1 MPSIKCENGK
11 WKWGQN
17 GACKYDSKKEA
28 DEANSDY
35 RAEEDVNLDVTE
47 GMKEEA
53 AKGKQW
59 RDEYGRGGTEVGL
72 KTANMILSNSM
83 TEERVKKMFAF
94 HSRHQVDKKAE
105 GYRVGEK
112 GYPSAGRIAIALW
125 GGDAG
130 FSWSEKKRNQLERE
144 EEERVTKKI
153 KTALENKVKDH
164 NEDVKDSK
172 KDWNTKVT
180 YAKLEKVFDR
190 GVGAYNNNP
199 ASVRPTVKSPEQWAL
214 ARVNSFLYAVKNGKF
229 RGGKHD
235 TDLLPNNH
243 PVVKKMKEDKNY
255 RKKVG
260 TMITDGIE
268 MNLYDTKEE
277 AINEA
282 KEMGWDGQGDG
293 FHLHQLDSKEVYMAF
308 ESHEEIMDVMN
319 NRTIK
324 NNNMEKRIFNIETR
338 VDTNEE
344 GKDLVVGHASVYDSR
359 SNNLGGFYEFIDRGA
374 FTEEL
379 IANSDVR
386 ALINHDPNLILA
398 RNTSGTLKLTADE
411 RGLKYEF
418 EMPETSYGKDLAI
431 SMKRGDITQSSF
443 AFTVA
448 EDDWSTDA
456 DGNNIRTIKKI
467 DRLYDVSPVTY
478 PAYNMAESDL
488 VVAKRGLKEYQE
500 SLVEET
506 KEQKKNSLVRNS
518 LISLNIELKK
528 RK

>member
-1 MPSIKCENGK
+1 MPSIQCDNGK
-11 WKWGQN
+11 WKWGES
-17 GACKYDSKKEA
+17 GSCIYDSKKES
-28 DEANSDY
+28 DDANSDY
-35 RAEEDVNLDVTE
+35 RALSDIDLTPTQ
-47 GMKEEA
+47 GMIDEA
-53 AKGKQW
+53 KKGKEW
-59 RDEYGRGGTEVGL
+59 REEFGRGGTDVGL
-72 KTANMILSNSM
+72 KTANMIINNGL
-83 TEERVKKMFAF
+83 TPDRVTKMF
-94 HSRHQVDKKAE
+94 SYLKRHEVDKQGE
-105 GYRVGEK
+105 GFYPDQDGF
-112 GYPSAGRIAIALW
+112 PSAGRIAWALW
-125 GGDAG
+125 SGDEG
-130 FSWSEKKRNQLERE
+130 VKWSERKRKEIVE

-153 KTALENKVKDH
+153 KTSLENKVKDH

-180 YAKLEKVFDR
+180 YTKLEKVFDR
-190 GVGAYNNNP
+190 GVGAYNTNP
-199 ASVRPTVKSPEQWAL
+199 SSVRPTVKSPEQWAL
-214 ARVNSFLYAVKNGKF
+214 ARVNSFLYALKNGKF

-235 TDLLPNNH
+235 TDLLPDNH
-243 PVVKKMKEDKNY
+243 PVVKKMKEEKN
-255 RKKVG
+255 
-260 TMITDGIE
+260 I
-268 MNLYDTKEE
+268 
-277 AINEA
+277 
-282 KEMGWDGQGDG
+282 
-293 FHLHQLDSKEVYMAF
+293 
-308 ESHEEIMDVMN
+308 
-319 NRTIK
+319 
-324 NNNMEKRIFNIETR
+324 NNNTMEKRIFNIETR
-338 VDTNEE
+338 VDSTED

-379 IANSDVR
+379 ISNSDVR

-506 KEQKKNSLVRNS
+506 KEEIIEEKENNLVRGS

>member
-1 MPSIKCENGK
+1 MPAKKCENGK
-11 WKWGQN
+11 WKWGES
-17 GACKYDSKKEA
+17 GSCVYDSKKDAE
-28 DEANSDY
+28 DANSDY
-35 RAEEDVNLDVTE
+35 RDERDVNLNVTE

-53 AKGKQW
+53 ARGKAW
-59 RDEYGRGGTEVGL
+59 REEFGRGGTEVGL

-83 TEERVKKMFAF
+83 TEDRVKKMFAYF
-94 HSRHQVDKKAE
+94 ERHETYKDAE
-105 GYRVGEK
+105 GFRPGEK
-112 GYPSAGRIAIALW
+112 GYPSNSRIAHSLW

-130 FSWSEKKRNQLERE
+130 HSWSEKKRNQLKNE

-172 KDWNTKVT
+172 KDWNTKVS

-190 GVGAYNNNP
+190 GVGAYNTNP
-199 ASVRPTVKSPEQWAL
+199 QSVRPSVKSPEQWAM
-214 ARVNSFLYAVKNGKF
+214 ARVNSFLYALKNGKF

-235 TDLLPNNH
+235 TDLLPDNH
-243 PVVKKMKEDKNY
+243 PVVKKMKEEKNL

-260 TMITDGIE
+260 SMITDGVE
-268 MNLYDTKEE
+268 MPLFDSSKEAEQE
-277 AINEA
+277 AE
-282 KEMGWDGQGDG
+282 KLGGSG
-293 FHLHQLDSKEVYMAF
+293 FHEHTLDGKTVYMPF
-308 ESHEEIMDVMN
+308 KSHEEIMDVMN

-324 NNNMEKRIFNIETR
+324 NNTMEKRIFNVETR
-338 VDTNEE
+338 VDTTED
-344 GKDLVVGHASVYDSR
+344 GKDVVVGYASVYDSR
-359 SNNLGGFYEFIDRGA
+359 SNNLGGFYEYIERGA
-374 FTEEL
+374 FTDEL

-398 RNTSGTLKLTADE
+398 RNKSGTLKLSADE

-431 SMKRGDITQSSF
+431 SMKRGDISQSSF

-448 EDDWSTDA
+448 EDDWSTD
-456 DGNNIRTIKKI
+456 DEGNNIRTIKKI
-467 DRLYDVSPVTY
+467 DRLFDTAVVTY
-478 PAYNMAESDL
+478 PAYNQADSDL
-488 VVAKRGLKEYQE
+488 VVAQRGLEAYKQ
-500 SLVEET
+500 SLIEET
-506 KEQKKNSLVRNS
+506 KEEKIEEKENNLVRGS